1 MRRGPIAAS
10 ILTFVLLV
18 LAAPASAQEGHED
31 DQVVLTGEVSI
42 DEGRTVDSVVI
53 FDGPAT
59 IDGVVEGSVVAFNG
73 DVSVSGSVEEDVI
86 VFNGVVTVRSGAE
99 ISGDL
104 ITRQRAVVEE
114 DATVRGEIRRRVWDI
129 AREPFPFLARL
140 AVWVAVSASMLLLGL
155 LLVLLFPR
163 MMDATVLAWATGM
176 GGSIGWGLLLLV
188 GLPLLG
194 ILFLITIV
202 GIPLGVGLLLA
213 LALLY
218 AIGYVVAG
226 WILGRQLI
234 KPPAARALAVLVGIL
249 LLRLIALVPVLGGI
263 VGTLAAAFGLGA
275 VLVASWRAGR
285 VVPEEAGRV

>member
-1 MRRGPIAAS
+1 MRRAQVAAS
-10 ILTFVLLV
+10 MFALAFLFP
-18 LAAPASAQEGHED
+18 AAPASAQEAQED
-31 DQVVLTGEVSI
+31 HQVVLTGEVNI
-42 DEGRTVDSVVI
+42 EEGRTVDSVVI

-59 IDGVVEGSVVAFNG
+59 VEGVVEGSVVAFNG
-73 DVSVSGSVEEDVI
+73 DVTISGSVGNDVV
-86 VFNGVVTVRSGAE
+86 VFNGAVTVRSGAE

-104 ITRQRAVVEE
+104 LTREAAVVE
-114 DATVRGEIRRRVWDI
+114 DGAVVRGEIRRRVWDL

-163 MMDATVLAWATGM
+163 LMDATVLAWATGM
-176 GGSIGWGLLLLV
+176 GGSIGWGLILLV

-218 AIGYVVAG
+218 ATGYVVGG

-234 KPPAARALAVLVGIL
+234 KPPGARALAVLVGIL
-249 LLRLIALVPVLGGI
+249 LLRLIALIPVLGGL
-263 VGTLAAAFGLGA
+263 VGTLATVLGLGA
-275 VLVASWRAGR
+275 IAVASWRAGR
-285 VVPEEAGRV
+285 LVPEEGARV

>member
-42 DEGRTVDSVVI
+42 EEGRTVDSVVI
-53 FDGPAT
+53 FNGPAT
-59 IDGVVEGSVVAFNG
+59 IDGVVQGSVVAFNG
-73 DVSVSGSVEEDVI
+73 DVTVSGSVEGDVV
-86 VFNGVVTVRSGAE
+86 VFNGTATVGSGAE
-99 ISGDL
+99 IAGDL
-104 ITRQRAVVEE
+104 HTREPAVVEE
-114 DATVRGEIRRRVWDI
+114 GAVVGGEIRQRAWDFE
-129 AREPFPFLARL
+129 RGPFPFFARL
-140 AVWVAVSASMLLLGL
+140 AVWVAVTASMLALGL

-163 MMDATVLAWATGM
+163 AMDATDLAWRTGM
-176 GGSIGWGLLLLV
+176 GGAIGWGLLLLV
-188 GLPLLG
+188 GLPILG
-194 ILFLITIV
+194 VLFAITIV

-213 LALLY
+213 LALVYSVGY
-218 AIGYVVAG
+218 AVAG

-249 LLRLIALVPVLGGI
+249 LLRLVALIPVVSGI
-263 VGTLAAAFGLGA
+263 VGALAAAFGLGA

-285 VVPEEAGRV
+285 VVPEEASRA